1 MLASPAV
8 FDSESGYLSTVIETP
23 RDICLNGTA
32 VQVRHERKALLVVA
46 RPTCCSGSRAT
57 ICTGIC
63 G

>member
-1 MLASPAV
+1 MASPAV
-8 FDSESGYLSTVIETP
+8 FDSESGYLSTVFETP
-23 RDICLNGTA
+23 RDICLIGIA
-32 VQVRHERKALLVVA
+32 VQVRFERKALLAVA